1 MVEQPTYGII
11 NIKDIIYEPVT
22 QKSIFR
28 SEYSNYVNDDPFI
41 NNFGIITLPS
51 NNKNDLQMMKTILQ
65 EKLYDNYLI
74 HVIGNKYISMEV
86 SNLRLYE
93 IIFIDNCCNKYIFRT
108 NEYCFVNEGKHTL
121 VNNQGKIT
129 NTYNYI
135 ESINNKCVPMTNN
148 TIDIIKSINGSTYK
162 IEYDPQYKMK
172 VNINNNFYEDIFR
185 VSKNPLYKVLEGI
198 EKLEERIKK
207 EKEFYH
213 FSESLVKKELKE
225 LKEQNEVLCKRLF
238 ELKN

>member
-1 MVEQPTYGII
+1 MVEKLTYGII
-11 NIKDIIYEPVT
+11 PLKDIITEPVT

-41 NNFGIITLPS
+41 NNFGIITLPPD
-51 NNKNDLQMMKTILQ
+51 NNLQMMKTILQ
-65 EKLYDNYLI
+65 DKLDNKYII

-93 IIFIDNCCNKYIFRT
+93 IIFIDNCLNKYIFRT
-108 NEYCFVNEGKHTL
+108 NEFCEVYEGRHRL
-121 VNNQGKIT
+121 VNDMGKIASG
-129 NTYNYI
+129 YNYI
-135 ESINNKCVPMTNN
+135 ISVNNKCVPLTNN

-185 VSKNPLYKVLEGI
+185 ANKNPLYKVLEGI

-213 FSESLVKKELKE
+213 FSESLVNKELQE
-225 LKEQNEVLCKRLF
+225 LKEQNEILCKRLF